1 MVKFSQNKKIAISA
15 IALFVVSFTTMT
27 FFLGGGASGHGSVNV
42 MSSGG
47 SGHGGGEEISTEAA
61 VIKTGFSTD
70 VSGNI
75 TIASKEFCKLLNKNC
90 EEIIKQP
97 IYKYVN
103 KDDFSELSEVLG
115 KLTSA
120 AHTIDSIGPIKIS
133 AGQEKEKMIILSAQS
148 VQSEEGK
155 ITVIN
160 FSVKDITDKVD
171 GKPAVEEKPA
181 ATEEAV
187 DIWKDN
193 IYPKIKDVNEQGNK
207 LLVKLSFNSK

>member
-27 FFLGGGASGHGSVNV
+27 FFLGGGSSGHGSANV

-47 SGHGGGEEISTEAA
+47 SEHGGGGESANEAT
-61 VIKTGFSTD
+61 VTKTGFSTD

-75 TIASKEFCKLLNKNC
+75 TMASKDFCKLLDKNC

-103 KDDFSELSEVLG
+103 KEDFSELAEVLG
-115 KLTSA
+115 KESIA
-120 AHTIDSIGPIKIS
+120 AMTIDSIGPIKIS
-133 AGQEKEKMIILSAQS
+133 ADQGEEKMIILSAQS
-148 VQSEEGK
+148 VKDKEGK

-181 ATEEAV
+181 ATQESEEL
-187 DIWKDN
+187 WKDS